1 MVYDPFPSGHCVS
14 SLSDPLACSSVA
26 PKQILNCVYER
37 FPRVFVPAF
46 CIFVCGLFNDDVS
59 ITDYV
64 VSGRINGEKKIGKDE
79 EGSSHTICV

>member
-1 MVYDPFPSGHCVS
+1 
-14 SLSDPLACSSVA
+14 
-26 PKQILNCVYER
+26 VYER